1 MRISSFKTKIFF
13 YLLVVGLCALFI
25 MGSITAVNN
34 RRDMHENLMQALM
47 LTEQQTCAQIETRL
61 SQVEDVRE
69 MMNLYVYRLYTA
81 TASSRSQYMDS
92 YSNVKTV
99 LGSLTSTFSTYNMCI
114 FVPQS
119 SLVGSTGVNFF
130 TLDQLERFGMTREE
144 LLSNRRQPLWKFSE
158 NQNFVWTFKG
168 IYGEQDVLSCWSH
181 YANWITGEL
190 FYAYV
195 IHVNVEELMQLIR
208 ASHPDN
214 ASTSILLNGR
224 GQVVAAQNPTTAQRI
239 MNNLDWKGMMT
250 DGQTLY
256 PVKDCQYLFHRV
268 ADHDLYLLTEVDNT
282 YFLNR
287 TPPITS
293 ALFSALLLTGLL
305 VLLLTILF
313 SRQIT
318 QRIALLSKAILS
330 MKPSCN
336 EPMFGMLATMTE
348 KPQDQKDE
356 LDQLAT
362 TLVSIQ
368 SINDKNT
375 EQLMALTLQ
384 EEHLKYQLLQS
395 KINPHFLYN
404 ILDSI
409 NGCLYT
415 GKIDIAREMTSY
427 LGSFYRQVLRTS
439 RTLIPLAEEVRI
451 AELYLKLEKLCC
463 RDQLLWDIA
472 LDDGVEQLLIP
483 KFVLQPILEN
493 CIRHGRKQG
502 GDPLHISLTAC
513 FAEDELL
520 ICIEDNGAGIERQ
533 RLSDIQHVL
542 QAHVVS
548 EKQFYG
554 VSNVNQRLIK
564 YFANISN
571 MQITSQQGKGT
582 TVTLHLQQLFEDE
595 NGEDEA

>member
-1 MRISSFKTKIFF
+1 
-13 YLLVVGLCALFI
+13 
-25 MGSITAVNN
+25 
-34 RRDMHENLMQALM
+34 
-47 LTEQQTCAQIETRL
+47 
-61 SQVEDVRE
+61 
-69 MMNLYVYRLYTA
+69 
-81 TASSRSQYMDS
+81 
-92 YSNVKTV
+92 
-99 LGSLTSTFSTYNMCI
+99 
-114 FVPQS
+114 
-119 SLVGSTGVNFF
+119 
-130 TLDQLERFGMTREE
+130 
-144 LLSNRRQPLWKFSE
+144 
-158 NQNFVWTFKG
+158 
-168 IYGEQDVLSCWSH
+168 
-181 YANWITGEL
+181 
-190 FYAYV
+190 
-195 IHVNVEELMQLIR
+195 
-208 ASHPDN
+208 
-214 ASTSILLNGR
+214 
-224 GQVVAAQNPTTAQRI
+224 
-239 MNNLDWKGMMT
+239 
-250 DGQTLY
+250 
-256 PVKDCQYLFHRV
+256 
-268 ADHDLYLLTEVDNT
+268 
-282 YFLNR
+282 
-287 TPPITS
+287 
-293 ALFSALLLTGLL
+293 
-305 VLLLTILF
+305 
-313 SRQIT
+313 
-318 QRIALLSKAILS
+318 
-330 MKPSCN
+330 
-336 EPMFGMLATMTE
+336 MFGMLATMTE

-427 LGSFYRQVLRTS
+427 LGSFYRQVLRIS

-520 ICIEDNGAGIERQ
+520 ICIEDNGAGIECQ